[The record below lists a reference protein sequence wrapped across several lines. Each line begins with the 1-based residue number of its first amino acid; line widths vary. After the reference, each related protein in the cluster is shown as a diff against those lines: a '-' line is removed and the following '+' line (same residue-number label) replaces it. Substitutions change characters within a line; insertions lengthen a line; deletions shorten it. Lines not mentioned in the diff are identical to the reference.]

1 MEGLIPKLF
10 KSFKKNKT
18 PRPHNNPQST
28 PIHNIQDFYPDGYNL
43 KYEVPVQQQQQQ
55 QQQQQGV
62 DGFDQESKF
71 RQRRQKSFS
80 HVHYVNGRYSAGESE
95 DSSKQIVRFRS
106 HKRMLS
112 CITGA

>member
-10 KSFKKNKT
+10 KSFKKSKT
-18 PRPHNNPQST
+18 PRQHNPQST

-55 QQQQQGV
+55 PRV
-62 DGFDQESKF
+62 DGFDEESKV

-80 HVHYVNGRYSAGESE
+80 HVHYVDGSYSSE
-95 DSSKQIVRFRS
+95 EPVDSSKQIVRFRS
-106 HKRMLS
+106 HRRMFS
-112 CITGA
+112 CVTGE